1 MTLVAAIGYAV
12 SEIAESKFGTET
24 ATVLSALAIGLSG
37 TLCSF
42 VSRDIPL
49 SMIFAGLQVLL
60 PGGIGVQGVEKFLEK
75 DTVSGIGFVVNMVI
89 ICLSITVGL
98 LLSKVVLYDGL
109 FGASKVFHIKQMA
122 RKSEFFEEEP
132 NSSVGG
138 NEEEEDQHMAI

>member
-1 MTLVAAIGYAV
+1 
-12 SEIAESKFGTET
+12 
-24 ATVLSALAIGLSG
+24 
-37 TLCSF
+37 
-42 VSRDIPL
+42 
-49 SMIFAGLQVLL
+49 
-60 PGGIGVQGVEKFLEK
+60 LEK

-98 LLSKVVLYDGL
+98 LLSKVVLYDGR

-122 RKSEFFEEEP
+122 LKSKFFEEDS

>member
-1 MTLVAAIGYAV
+1 M
-12 SEIAESKFGTET
+12 
-24 ATVLSALAIGLSG
+24 
-37 TLCSF
+37 
-42 VSRDIPL
+42 
-49 SMIFAGLQVLL
+49 
-60 PGGIGVQGVEKFLEK
+60 QGVEKFLEK

-122 RKSEFFEEEP
+122 HKFEFFEEEP
-132 NSSVGG
+132 NPSVGG

>member
-60 PGGIGVQGVEKFLEK
+60 PGGIGVQARTSVLTTDPFLPAYLYQIRELLVEILISNHK
-75 DTVSGIGFVVNMVI
+75 
-89 ICLSITVGL
+89 
-98 LLSKVVLYDGL
+98 LYMFDNIAESRSTL
-109 FGASKVFHIKQMA
+109 
-122 RKSEFFEEEP
+122 
-132 NSSVGG
+132 
-138 NEEEEDQHMAI
+138 